1 MVFCGSFSNG
11 TDGAEACPVTRIMT
25 VLYLL
30 NINHMKYRFLISIL
44 SVLLLSASCITKKK
58 LTYLQYTEV
67 PPDST
72 MAVQPDDYKVQPF
85 DNLFIKVVTPDPQ
98 WSNMFNT
105 LQANSSGSNI
115 TEQSAD
121 LISYSVD
128 SDGKIEMPF
137 AGTFNVAGKSLR
149 EIKNELEIALTSYV
163 SDAAVT
169 VKMINN
175 YINII
180 GEVTSP
186 GRYQIYKDRMN
197 IFQALAMAG
206 DLGDYSDR
214 MRIQIIRQIPGGS
227 TVKEFSLNDRE
238 ILASEYFYVM
248 PNDVIY
254 AQPIKGRFFKM
265 NAFPYGVILSTL
277 TTFILFLNVL
287 Q

>member
-1 MVFCGSFSNG
+1 MKFSLLFNI
-11 TDGAEACPVTRIMT
+11 VT
-25 VLYLL
+25 VLILL
-30 NINHMKYRFLISIL
+30 N
-44 SVLLLSASCITKKK
+44 SCITTKK
-58 LTYLQYTEV
+58 LTYLQYAEI

-72 MAVQPDDYKVQPF
+72 IAVQPEDYKIQPF
-85 DNLFIKVVTPDPQ
+85 DNIFIRVVTPDPQ

-105 LQANSSGSNI
+105 VQTNSSGSTI

-128 SDGKIEMPF
+128 SDGNIEMPF
-137 AGTFNVAGKSLR
+137 AGKFNVAGKSLR
-149 EIKNELEIALTSYV
+149 TIKSELESGLKAYV

-180 GEVTSP
+180 GEVKRP

-197 IFQALAMAG
+197 IFQALAMAE
-206 DLGDYSDR
+206 DLGDFSDR
-214 MRIQIIRQIPGGS
+214 TKIQIIRQIPGGS
-227 TVKEFSLNDRE
+227 TVKEFSLTDRS
-238 ILASEYFYVM
+238 ILASEFFYVM

-254 AQPIKGRFFKM
+254 ARPIEGRFFQM
-265 NAFPYGVILSTL
+265 NSFPYGVILTAI
-277 TTFILFLNVL
+277 TTFILFLNVI

>member
-1 MVFCGSFSNG
+1 MKYSLLFNTV
-11 TDGAEACPVTRIMT
+11 T
-25 VLYLL
+25 VLIIL
-30 NINHMKYRFLISIL
+30 N
-44 SVLLLSASCITKKK
+44 SCITTKK
-58 LTYLQYTEV
+58 LTYLQSTEI
-67 PPDST
+67 PPDSS
-72 MAVQPDDYKVQPF
+72 MAILPEDYKIQPF
-85 DNLFIKVVTPDPQ
+85 DNIFIRVVTPDPQ

-105 LQANSSGSNI
+105 VQTNSSGSTI

-128 SDGKIEMPF
+128 SDGNIEMPF
-137 AGTFNVAGKSLR
+137 AGTFKVAGKSLR
-149 EIKNELEIALTSYV
+149 AIKTDLETGLKAYV

-180 GEVTSP
+180 GEVTRP

-206 DLGDYSDR
+206 DLGDFSDR
-214 MRIQIIRQIPGGS
+214 MKIQIIRQIPGGS
-227 TVKEFSLNDRE
+227 TVKEFSLTDRS
-238 ILASEYFYVM
+238 ILTSEFFYVM

-254 AQPIKGRFFKM
+254 AKPIKGRFFQM
-265 NAFPYGVILSTL
+265 NSFPYGVILTAI
-277 TTFILFLNVL
+277 TTFILFLNVI